1 MPHPLHHLNTAA
13 GSALARNRA
22 RRQYRRD
29 EREYRRMVDS
39 CGSGSAA
46 REIATM
52 WATRR

>member
-13 GSALARNRA
+13 GNALARNRV
-22 RRQYRRD
+22 RRRYRRD
-29 EREYRRMVDS
+29 EREYRRMVNS
-39 CGSGSAA
+39 CGSDSAA